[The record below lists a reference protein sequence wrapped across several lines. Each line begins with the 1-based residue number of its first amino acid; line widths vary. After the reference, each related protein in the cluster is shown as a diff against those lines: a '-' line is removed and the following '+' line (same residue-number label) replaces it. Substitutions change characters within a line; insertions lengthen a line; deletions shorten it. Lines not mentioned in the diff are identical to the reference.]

1 MNVATAL
8 VHQSLYHIIKS
19 TCTKEL
25 TQSHVLESLKSCAA
39 LIRHTIPP
47 LLLVV
52 GSKGPHRHFHICSQ
66 QASTR
71 GSNYCYS
78 VCSLQEA

>member
-1 MNVATAL
+1 MYIKVLLFIKSVNKNTVATAL

-47 LLLVV
+47 SSSV
-52 GSKGPHRHFHICSQ
+52 GGRQ
-66 QASTR
+66 
-71 GSNYCYS
+71 
-78 VCSLQEA
+78 